1 MKKNPEPEY
10 FKPTFELT
18 PTPGTIRVI
27 LTSFTTFL
35 GNSLQISA
43 LTKHTRKES
52 TQKRHYKRYE
62 DLPFHSIMLV
72 LPPSKFEA
80 APDVAEVLTFEED
93 QQNPNP
99 K

>member
-1 MKKNPEPEY
+1 
-10 FKPTFELT
+10 
-18 PTPGTIRVI
+18 VI
-27 LTSFTTFL
+27 FLYYFL
-35 GNSLQISA
+35 GNSFKISA

-52 TQKRHYKRYE
+52 PEKRHYKRYYE

-80 APDVAEVLTFEED
+80 APDVEEVLTFEED
-93 QQNPNP
+93 QQNPQEYPNP